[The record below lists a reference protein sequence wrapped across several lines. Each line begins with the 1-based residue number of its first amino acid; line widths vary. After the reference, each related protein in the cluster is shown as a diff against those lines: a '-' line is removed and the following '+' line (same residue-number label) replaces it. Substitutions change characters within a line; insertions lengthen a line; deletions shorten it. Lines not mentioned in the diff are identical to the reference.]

1 MGGRRD
7 VKQLISRTRRKK
19 LALMENLHA
28 TWSNPRSISNFTPSR
43 FPIGCTAFLSRLSGG
58 RFLVRQSGRLVSSR
72 LSVASFF
79 FLLFLHWF
87 PPLSRYLPRPALC
100 AVSVGADAPPL
111 AFLFILVQAVTSR
124 SPLPP
129 PPASPSDG
137 AVFVQA
143 RAAQRLVAR
152 AGQCG
157 ALGGRVS
164 LYPHL
169 WHGLRLSVVSTP
181 YLRPPSPQTLPLHPP
196 PAAGTALRHF
206 CQTRV
211 RRYNSGMWKVVR
223 QP

>member
-1 MGGRRD
+1 M
-7 VKQLISRTRRKK
+7 ISRIRRKK

-28 TWSNPRSISNFTPSR
+28 TRSNPRSISNFTPSR

-58 RFLVRQSGRLVSSR
+58 RFLVRQSGRLVSCR
-72 LSVASFF
+72 LVSSLCRF
-79 FLLFLHWF
+79 LFLSSL
-87 PPLSRYLPRPALC
+87 PPLVSSSFSVPSATCTVRRQRRRRP
-100 AVSVGADAPPL
+100 PTPL

-124 SPLPP
+124 SPL

-181 YLRPPSPQTLPLHPP
+181 YLRPPPNPP
-196 PAAGTALRHF
+196 PPPS
-206 CQTRV
+206 TR
-211 RRYNSGMWKVVR
+211 SGDRVTTLLSNRSQKI
-223 QP
+223 